1 MPNIRS
7 AKKRVKVS
15 ATKTAANKARKS
27 NLKTMIKKADAAC
40 ATNAADKETAV
51 RVAIKRVDQACA
63 KGTATLSH
71 CLTMSQIQKTRT
83 TFCYLSVRLWG
94 RASVMIKPTS
104 AWCRFRLWTMTF
116 ITAVSSY
123 TCLLPL
129 T

>member
-63 KGTATLSH
+63 KGLMHKNAAARKK
-71 CLTMSQIQKTRT
+71 SQLAKKLQSKRKRISFCKEKERMPDVGVRSFC
-83 TFCYLSVRLWG
+83 TFKLYFKAAVRN
-94 RASVMIKPTS
+94 
-104 AWCRFRLWTMTF
+104 
-116 ITAVSSY
+116 
-123 TCLLPL
+123 
-129 T
+129 